1 MTTHI
6 SVRDARANLADLI
19 GRAEDHHETFVL
31 TNHGKPAAVLLSV
44 YEFESLTETLEI
56 LSDKA
61 TMDRL
66 AQSDKEIAEGDVVWV
81 EPTQNSEVA

>member
-1 MTTHI
+1 MP
-6 SVRDARANLADLI
+6 A
-19 GRAEDHHETFVL
+19 TFD
-31 TNHGKPAAVLLSV
+31 HGKPAAVLLSV